1 MEILSVLL
9 VDDEEEFVKTLAER
23 LRMRNIAS
31 EVALSGEQALHLL
44 GDYIPD
50 VMVVDL
56 KMPGM
61 DGLEV
66 LRTVKSTYPQVQ
78 VIILTGHGSDRD
90 EETARRLGACEY
102 LQKPISI
109 DELMDAL
116 HRAFQGKCY

>member
-1 MEILSVLL
+1 MEMLNVLL

-23 LRMRNIAS
+23 LRMRNIAC

-44 GDYIPD
+44 GGYTPD

-66 LRTVKSTYPQVQ
+66 LRMVKSTSPATQ
-78 VIILTGHGSDRD
+78 VIILTGHGSERD
-90 EETARRLGACEY
+90 AEAACRLGACEY

-109 DELMDAL
+109 DELLDSL
-116 HRAFQGKCY
+116 HRAFQGKGH